1 MQIELIQR
9 ILPLDLGKTAKLCLL
24 IMSAHFYKKQW
35 FVSDLV
41 EIIGG
46 DAKTVRFALR
56 DLNARGFVEIVGKTD
71 LQANVFELREE
82 KLLRLD
88 LPVLGQGMRSAL
100 ARLERQAQQRRPPR
114 SKQPKPSRK
123 A

>member
-1 MQIELIQR
+1 MELDLIQR

-24 IMSAHFYKKQW
+24 IMAAHFYKKKW

-56 DLNARGFVEIVGKTD
+56 DLDARGFVEIVGKTEM
-71 LQANVFELREE
+71 QANIFEMREA
-82 KLLRLD
+82 KLLKLD
-88 LPVLGQGMRSAL
+88 LPDLGSSSRSAL
-100 ARLERQAQQRRPPR
+100 ERLSRQAQQRRPPR
-114 SKQPKPSRK
+114 SKQPTPSRK

>member
-1 MQIELIQR
+1 MELDLIQR

-24 IMSAHFYKKQW
+24 IMAAHCYKKKW

-56 DLNARGFVEIVGKTD
+56 DLLDRDFIALVGKTEM
-71 LQANVFELREE
+71 QANIFEMKAET
-82 KLLRLD
+82 LLKYQLANDGASPRCALERL
-88 LPVLGQGMRSAL
+88 S
-100 ARLERQAQQRRPPR
+100 RQAQQHRPPR
-114 SKQPKPSRK
+114 NTRPKL
-123 A
+123 

>member
-9 ILPLDLGKTAKLCLL
+9 ILPLDLGKTSKLCLL
-24 IMSAHFYKKQW
+24 IMAAHFYKKQW

-56 DLNARGFVEIVGKTD
+56 DLLDRDFVALVGKTEM
-71 LQANVFELREE
+71 QANIFELKAET
-82 KLLRLD
+82 LLKYQLQLVDSGPRYALERL
-88 LPVLGQGMRSAL
+88 S
-100 ARLERQAQQRRPPR
+100 RQAQQHRPPR
-114 SKQPKPSRK
+114 NTRPKL
-123 A
+123 

>member
-24 IMSAHFYKKQW
+24 IIAAHFYKKKW
-35 FVSDLV
+35 HVSDLV

-56 DLNARGFVEIVGKTD
+56 ELAERNFVELVGKTEM
-71 LQANVFELREE
+71 QANIFELKTET
-82 KLLRLD
+82 LLKYQLQLVDSGPRCALERL
-88 LPVLGQGMRSAL
+88 S
-100 ARLERQAQQRRPPR
+100 RQAQRHRLPHNTQLKRAG
-114 SKQPKPSRK
+114 K

>member
-24 IMSAHFYKKQW
+24 IMAAHFYKKQW

-56 DLNARGFVEIVGKTD
+56 DLDARGFVEIVGKTD
-71 LQANVFELREE
+71 LQANIFELREE

>member
-24 IMSAHFYKKQW
+24 IMAAHFYKKKW
-35 FVSDLV
+35 HVSDFV

-56 DLNARGFVEIVGKTD
+56 HLVERNFVLLVGQTEM
-71 LQANVFELREE
+71 QANIFELNGEI
-82 KLLRLD
+82 LLKYQLQLVD
-88 LPVLGQGMRSAL
+88 SEARSAL
-100 ARLERQAQQRRPPR
+100 ERLSRQAQRRHLPR
-114 SKQPKPSRK
+114 SIRPKRAGK

>member
-1 MQIELIQR
+1 MQIELVQR

-24 IMSAHFYKKQW
+24 IMAAHFYKKQW

-56 DLNARGFVEIVGKTD
+56 DLDARGFVEIVGKTD
-71 LQANVFELREE
+71 LQANIFELREE

-88 LPVLGQGMRSAL
+88 LPVLGQGMRCAL
-100 ARLERQAQQRRPPR
+100 ARLERQAQQRRPLR
-114 SKQPKPSRK
+114 SKQPKPSGK

>member
-24 IMSAHFYKKQW
+24 IMAAHFYKKQW

-56 DLNARGFVEIVGKTD
+56 DLDARGFVEIVGKTEM
-71 LQANVFELREE
+71 QANIFELREA
-82 KLLRLD
+82 KLLKLD
-88 LPVLGQGMRSAL
+88 LPDLGSSSRSAL
-100 ARLERQAQQRRPPR
+100 ARLSRQAQQRRLPR
-114 SKQPKPSRK
+114 NTQSKP
-123 A
+123 